1 MAPKRNLAEG
11 SNNKKARIEITRA
24 AASQKVDDASKEVDE
39 DYNII
44 RAENSVLKSI
54 IEQEFPKFK
63 DWCVAKT
70 EKGEVGWGE
79 EGQNASITWRIFLD
93 RTYDEIATWVMGGG
107 GIPRKDRRGGSR
119 GCCGRGE
126 ASVVGGCL
134 SLSFAMR
141 LKGCQLHLL
150 VTLD

>member
-1 MAPKRNLAEG
+1 M
-11 SNNKKARIEITRA
+11 
-24 AASQKVDDASKEVDE
+24 DDASKEVDE

-93 RTYDEIATWVMGGG
+93 RTYVGE
-107 GIPRKDRRGGSR
+107 DRRGGSR